1 MREWIIFALLAGF
14 ILSGLG
20 ACAVAPSGAVY
31 PVTPAQWGV
40 WLPGESTHESARK

>member
-20 ACAVAPSGAVY
+20 ACAVSPSGAVY
-31 PVTPAQWGV
+31 TPWGV